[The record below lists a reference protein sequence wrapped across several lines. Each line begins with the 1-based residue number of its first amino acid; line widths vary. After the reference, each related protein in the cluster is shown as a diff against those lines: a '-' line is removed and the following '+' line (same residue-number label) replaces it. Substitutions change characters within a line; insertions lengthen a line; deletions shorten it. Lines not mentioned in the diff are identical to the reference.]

1 MIESIAITV
10 AAVGFLLWPALQRA
24 PAVISG
30 LIRRKTGGDAPKVTY
45 QSAVSHLA
53 DVRTRLLATE
63 CLKDPQK
70 GAINTLTLA
79 LVDGS
84 DKP

>member
-10 AAVGFLLWPALQRA
+10 AAVGFLAWPAIKAA
-24 PAVISG
+24 PAVIGG
-30 LIRRKTGGDAPKVTY
+30 LIRRKTNSPKSLTY
-45 QSAVSHLA
+45 QASVSALA
-53 DVRTRLLATE
+53 DVRCRLLQTE
-63 CLKDPQK
+63 CLKDAQK

-84 DKP
+84 DQP

>member
-10 AAVGFLLWPALQRA
+10 AAVGFLLWPAIKMA
-24 PAVISG
+24 PAAISL
-30 LIRRKTGGDAPKVTY
+30 LIRRKGSGMTY
-45 QSAVSHLA
+45 QAAVASLA
-53 DVRTRLLATE
+53 DVRSRLLATE
-63 CLKDPQK
+63 CLKDAQK

>member
-1 MIESIAITV
+1 MIESVAITV
-10 AAVGFLLWPALQRA
+10 AAVGFLAWPVIQQV
-24 PAVISG
+24 PAFVARMASRKAGGSPKG
-30 LIRRKTGGDAPKVTY
+30 LTY
-45 QSAVSHLA
+45 QSAVASLA
-53 DVRTRLLATE
+53 DVRSRLLATE

>member
-1 MIESIAITV
+1 MIESVAITV
-10 AAVGFLLWPALQRA
+10 AAVGFLLWPVVKEA

-30 LIRRKTGGDAPKVTY
+30 LIRRKDGGGKAGVSY

-53 DVRTRLLATE
+53 DVRSRLLQTE
-63 CLKDPQK
+63 CLKDAQK

>member
-1 MIESIAITV
+1 VIESVAITV
-10 AAVGFLLWPALQRA
+10 AAVGFLLWPAIQQV
-24 PAVISG
+24 PAFASRLMSRRGEDKKVG
-30 LIRRKTGGDAPKVTY
+30 LTY
-45 QSAVSHLA
+45 QSAVASLA
-53 DVRTRLLATE
+53 EVRSRLLATE
-63 CLKDPQK
+63 CLKDSQK